1 VGVKKS
7 SDFPAHDN
15 AAFDYDLPD
24 SFIALHPT
32 EPRSDARLLVWD
44 GEDVNMQH
52 RFVDLPHLLPAGC
65 QLWMNDTRVIR
76 ARLLLQKETGGRLEI
91 FLLEPLDQS
100 MEQSLGSMKPVRW
113 RCMVKGGKKW
123 KSGTAGVK
131 VEDAAGLW
139 EVHAHRI
146 GMEEGIR
153 HVELEWKFTSSST
166 GQPTEVMFSMLLES
180 LGRMPLPP
188 YMRRPDEPDD
198 AADYQTVYAEV
209 PGSVAAPTAGLHYD
223 AALLSALSAEN
234 SLHAVTLHV
243 GAGTFKPLGEGE
255 VKEHVMH
262 AEKCTVSYDS
272 VKALAQSNQNR
283 IATGTTTLRSLESL
297 YWLAL
302 KWRKNGLQPSVL
314 GQWEWCN
321 ELSAAEEELEWSM
334 ETAMQWLIQKLDGR
348 DWEFETAIMMAPP
361 YQIRSVQALITNFH
375 MPQSTLL
382 CLVACAIGEDWRS
395 IYEEAKQDGFRFLSY
410 GDGSLLQISPFFE

>member
-1 VGVKKS
+1 
-7 SDFPAHDN
+7 
-15 AAFDYDLPD
+15 
-24 SFIALHPT
+24 
-32 EPRSDARLLVWD
+32 
-44 GEDVNMQH
+44 
-52 RFVDLPHLLPAGC
+52 
-65 QLWMNDTRVIR
+65 
-76 ARLLLQKETGGRLEI
+76 
-91 FLLEPLDQS
+91 

-123 KSGTAGVK
+123 KSGTASIK

-139 EVHAHRI
+139 EVNAHRI

-153 HVELEWKFTSSST
+153 HVELEWKFKSSST

-180 LGRMPLPP
+180 LGRTPLPP
-188 YMRRPDEPDD
+188 YMRRSDEPDD

-223 AALLSALSAEN
+223 AGLLSALSAEN

-272 VKALAQSNQNR
+272 IKALAQSNQNR
-283 IATGTTTLRSLESL
+283 IATGTTTLRTLESL

-302 KWRKNGLQPSVL
+302 KWRKDGLQPSAL

-321 ELSAAEEELEWSM
+321 ELCDTEEELEWSM
-334 ETAMQWLIQKLDGR
+334 ETAMQWLIQ
-348 DWEFETAIMMAPP
+348 
-361 YQIRSVQALITNFH
+361 
-375 MPQSTLL
+375 
-382 CLVACAIGEDWRS
+382 
-395 IYEEAKQDGFRFLSY
+395 
-410 GDGSLLQISPFFE
+410 